1 MNITKTSMSNNK
13 LSNKGLPMYR
23 LYIIAL
29 GLISFQAL
37 TGAEEIERAQP
48 KWWFGGAAAA
58 NLNFYSGTVQK
69 LNPGLTTPT
78 PFHKGFGVGL
88 YLAPH
93 VEYRHDSIWGG
104 MLEAGY
110 DDRRGR
116 FDDVICPCGQVATLK
131 TNISYFSIEPSLRV
145 APFAGR
151 FYVYAGPRLAFNW
164 APSLT
169 ESSTSD
175 EKTFRYTQEYIPST
189 KGDLSGM
196 RGMVFSGQLGLGYD
210 IPLAAPNNK
219 VQVDLSPFIS
229 YQPYFGQQVRSS
241 ESWSVST
248 LRLGATLKF
257 GSGKVIPHD
266 DAVVGERDV
275 QFTIRAPK
283 AVTVKRRVKESFP
296 LRNYVFFDEGS
307 TEIPNRYVM
316 LNKTQALAFKEEQLQ
331 EIQPKDT
338 TGRSLRQ
345 MTVYH
350 NILNTVGDRM
360 RRSTGSTIV
369 LSGASD
375 KGPEQG
381 KARAETIKRYLV
393 EVFGIDG
400 SRIATE
406 GRDKPRIPSEEPGG
420 TKELAL
426 LQAGNSRVDIESNS
440 PELMI
445 QVGGGSNFAM
455 KPVQI
460 IADVE
465 DPLDS
470 HVLFNV
476 SGANEALASWS
487 LEITDEKGK
496 VQNFG
501 PYTGEHESI
510 SGNAIL
516 GDRSEGDYK
525 IVMVGT
531 KKDGKAVRKE
541 SSVHLIR
548 RNEPVNEAVRFSI
561 LYDFNKSRTK
571 SNYEKFIV
579 DKIVPLITDSGV
591 VVIHG
596 YTDAIGE
603 EAYNLKLSE
612 ERVED
617 TRAILEK
624 AIADSG
630 KRGITFETFGFGE
643 DPKFV
648 PFDNNFPEERF
659 YNRCV
664 IIDIVPK

>member
-1 MNITKTSMSNNK
+1 
-13 LSNKGLPMYR
+13 MYR
-23 LYIIAL
+23 LCIIAL
-29 GLISFQAL
+29 GLFSFQAA

-48 KWWFGGAAAA
+48 MWWFGGAAAA
-58 NLNFYSGTVQK
+58 NLNFYSGTAQK
-69 LNPGLTTPT
+69 LDPGLTTPT

-93 VEYRHDSIWGG
+93 VEFRHDSIWGG

-116 FDDVICPCGQVATLK
+116 FDDVICPCGQEATLS
-131 TNISYFSIEPSLRV
+131 TRVSYFSIEPSLRV

-169 ESSTSD
+169 KSSTSD
-175 EKTFRYTQEYIPST
+175 EKTFRYTQEHIPST

-196 RGMVFSGQLGLGYD
+196 RGTVFSGQLGLGYD

-219 VQVDLSPFIS
+219 TQVDLSPFIS

-257 GSGKVIPHD
+257 GSGKIIPHSD
-266 DAVVGERDV
+266 TVLGERDV
-275 QFTIRAPK
+275 QFMVRAPK
-283 AVTVKRRVKESFP
+283 AVTVKRRIKESFP
-296 LRNYVFFDEGS
+296 LRNYVFFDPGS
-307 TEIPNRYVM
+307 AEIPKRYI
-316 LNKTQALAFKEEQLQ
+316 LLTKEQASGFKEEQLQ
-331 EIQPKDT
+331 EVQPKDT

-360 RRSTGSTIV
+360 RRSPGSTIV

-381 KARAETIKRYLV
+381 RARAEAVKHYLV

-445 QVGGGSNFAM
+445 QVGGGTDFVL

-460 IADVE
+460 IADVD

-476 SGANEALASWS
+476 SGANEVLASWS
-487 LEITDEKGK
+487 LEITDDKGK
-496 VQNFG
+496 VQNYG

-516 GDRSEGDYK
+516 VDRPEGDYK
-525 IVMVGT
+525 VAMVGQ

-541 SSVHLIR
+541 TSVHLIR
-548 RNEPVNEAVRFSI
+548 RNEPAREAVRFSI
-561 LYDFNKSRTK
+561 LYDFNQSKTK
-571 SNYEKFIV
+571 SNYEKFIG
-579 DKIVPLITDSGV
+579 DMIVPLIADSGL

-596 YTDAIGE
+596 YTDEIGDE
-603 EAYNLKLSE
+603 THNQKLSE

-617 TRAILEK
+617 TKAIIERAIT
-624 AIADSG
+624 DSG
-630 KRGITFETFGFGE
+630 KRGITYETVGFGE
-643 DPKFV
+643 NPKHV